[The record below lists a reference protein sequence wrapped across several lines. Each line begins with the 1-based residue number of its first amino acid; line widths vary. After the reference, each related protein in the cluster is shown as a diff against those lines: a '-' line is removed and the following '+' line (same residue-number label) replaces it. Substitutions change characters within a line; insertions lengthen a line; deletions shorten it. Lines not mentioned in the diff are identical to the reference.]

1 MEIERRKE
9 VGKEREVEEE
19 GEIITTREGQYSI
32 NSPLGVCD

>member
-19 GEIITTREGQYSI
+19 SHRVTKVVKGGAVFNQ
-32 NSPLGVCD
+32 